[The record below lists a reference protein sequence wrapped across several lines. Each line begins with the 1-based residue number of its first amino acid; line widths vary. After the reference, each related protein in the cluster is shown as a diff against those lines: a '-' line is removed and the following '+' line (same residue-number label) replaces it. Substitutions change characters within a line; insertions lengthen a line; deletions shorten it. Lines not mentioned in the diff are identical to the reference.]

1 MASTASFGWTKR
13 TSEEI
18 EARTRIVRGLH
29 RSPLSLLEHRCI
41 DQDNID
47 DSLASLPVFLAGC
60 NELLV
65 LAGRTYPTRLWC
77 VMELFVYVRMGGKR
91 ERLVS
96 RLLDDSTDL
105 ATRLAK
111 FDAED
116 ARCYL
121 DNDRQKLLAVIEAAF
136 GTFYL
141 FNGLVRGIFSEAT
154 YTPTPT
160 KRAKSGWR
168 RLRKR
173 SKAGGSKGVVMVG
186 SPATAGEP
194 ASAGDAV

>member
-1 MASTASFGWTKR
+1 M
-13 TSEEI
+13 
-18 EARTRIVRGLH
+18 
-29 RSPLSLLEHRCI
+29 
-41 DQDNID
+41 
-47 DSLASLPVFLAGC
+47 FLAGC

>member
-1 MASTASFGWTKR
+1 M
-13 TSEEI
+13 
-18 EARTRIVRGLH
+18 
-29 RSPLSLLEHRCI
+29 
-41 DQDNID
+41 
-47 DSLASLPVFLAGC
+47 
-60 NELLV
+60 
-65 LAGRTYPTRLWC
+65 
-77 VMELFVYVRMGGKR
+77 YVRMGGKR

-160 KRAKSGWR
+160 RAKSGWR

-194 ASAGDAV
+194 ASASDAV